1 MRVTSLIHLEV
12 TKRARINSQHR
23 DHHRPLGATCS
34 SCSWLPW
41 AERTGLRGDPLP
53 AVRWVPL
60 RGAEHCHTLPGLAR
74 TRERFRWKGPQRQP
88 APLPAVCPTSCP
100 VSHPWPWA
108 PTLLPK
114 HPITS
119 ITPQDFF
126 FSLVSLVGLVRPYL
140 GQTTT
145 ELPHSGLLHF
155 IVSS

>member
-53 AVRWVPL
+53 AVQWVPL
-60 RGAEHCHTLPGLAR
+60 RGAEHCQTLPGLAR

-88 APLPAVCPTSCP
+88 APLPAVCPHELPSVPSMALGTHTAPHS
-100 VSHPWPWA
+100 SHHIH
-108 PTLLPK
+108 
-114 HPITS
+114 HP
-119 ITPQDFF
+119 PGFFF
-126 FSLVSLVGLVRPYL
+126 FSQFSWFSQAILRANYN
-140 GQTTT
+140 
-145 ELPHSGLLHF
+145 
-155 IVSS
+155 